1 MSEASLNGA
10 AVAHAEDPSLP
21 SDWRTWISRTRAVAR
36 LMVNTRRFD
45 KLIADSEL
53 PAGLKCPDGTLR
65 WNPAVID
72 ALADALDGK
81 SDTVNAAE
89 LKGEAD
95 LGKATAAQ
103 VAVSTNH
110 AERLIV
116 LLEKPMLQAMRE
128 LRQVNNDLRDELE
141 RTRER
146 LHITEQARTDL
157 ITAREQLLSEQAARD
172 IAARESAA
180 KDARK
185 KQMVDVFLS
194 RAPGVLDA
202 VTKTLGI
209 SSQDQVKVKAVID
222 LANQL
227 DPAVLE
233 MLASSGVLTPEQVG
247 LVETIIGK
255 RISAAK
261 AEEAKGNDGKS
272 E

>member
-1 MSEASLNGA
+1 MSDSSLNGA
-10 AVAHAEDPSLP
+10 STAPDPNLP
-21 SDWRTWISRTRAVAR
+21 DDWRQWISRTRACAR
-36 LMVNTRRFD
+36 LSVNHRQFD
-45 KLIADSEL
+45 KLVTEGAL
-53 PAGLKCPDGTLR
+53 PAAVRCPDGTQR
-65 WNPAVID
+65 WNPAIVD
-72 ALADALDGK
+72 AFADELEGK
-81 SDTVNAAE
+81 TSNAAE

-110 AERLIV
+110 AERLIS
-116 LLEKPMLQAMRE
+116 LLERPMLQAMRE

-146 LHITEQARTDL
+146 LHIVEQARTDL
-157 ITAREQLLSEQAARD
+157 ITAREALLSEQAARD

-180 KDARK
+180 KDARR
-185 KQMVDVFLS
+185 KQMIDIFVS

-222 LANQL
+222 LANEL

-233 MLASSGVLTPEQVG
+233 MLASSGALTPKQVE

-255 RISAAK
+255 KIRTAQ
-261 AEEAKGNDGKS
+261 AEEAKGDDGKNA
-272 E
+272 